1 MYLSPASNASTF
13 EPKLEYLEALIV
25 SPILNGSD
33 RNIRRFLENYNG
45 AVVAISLDSGQR
57 MFFTRLGT
65 IAAWLAL
72 IMAAGRIGI
81 AIYVITN
88 IPNAEEARAWAGR
101 YLGTSPA
108 QAIDQAAIVV
118 ACAIALGILVE
129 ISRAV
134 RRAN

>member
-1 MYLSPASNASTF
+1 
-13 EPKLEYLEALIV
+13 
-25 SPILNGSD
+25 
-33 RNIRRFLENYNG
+33 
-45 AVVAISLDSGQR
+45 

-81 AIYVITN
+81 AIYIITS
-88 IPNAEEARAWAGR
+88 ISSAEEARSWAAR

-108 QAIDQAAIVV
+108 QAIDQAAIVA
-118 ACAIALGILVE
+118 ACALALGILVE

-134 RRAN
+134 RAR